1 MLQNLPLADPGDPVL
16 TTPGRFLRWIG
27 VQQRRL
33 IGVAVIW
40 GVLWM
45 VGQALIPGALGAG
58 VQAIADQDEAR
69 ALRWAG
75 VVLALGVLQAG
86 AGLVRHRY
94 AVANWITAGS
104 RVQQLLIRRAAD
116 LGADLPKQVATGEV
130 VAASAND
137 VERIGNAFDILPRLV
152 GAIIAFFGVAA
163 ILIWTNV
170 MLGVIVLVGVP
181 LLSLAVAPLVRPLER
196 RERTQRAH
204 LGITQELAADTVAG
218 LRVLRGIGGE
228 DLFLQRF
235 RAASQEVQDA
245 AVLTARIRA
254 LLDAMQVFLPGLFTV
269 IVTWLGALLAIDG
282 KLTVGQLV
290 AFYGYTAFLV
300 LPLRTVTE
308 AAHKWTAAR
317 VAAARVV
324 RVLTL
329 ERAFDEVEE
338 SDAAEG
344 TRFISGDLVD
354 PQSGLVA
361 HAGRITAVV
370 TDDPDESEILIDRLG
385 RYRESDVSL
394 DGTPL
399 EKLPLDIVRERVLV
413 QDKDPMILSGA
424 AEDLFDIPRTGRIG
438 VDEALETASAM
449 DVVDA
454 LPDGLATD
462 LPERGRSLSGGQR
475 QRLALARSLV
485 ADPDVLILDEPT
497 SAVDAH
503 TEARIGQRLR
513 EARAGRTTLV
523 FTTSPLL
530 LDHVDTV
537 VFLAAGQVRATG
549 HHRQLLRENAE
560 YRSTVTRGQES

>member
-1 MLQNLPLADPGDPVL
+1 M
-16 TTPGRFLRWIG
+16 
-27 VQQRRL
+27 
-33 IGVAVIW
+33 
-40 GVLWM
+40 
-45 VGQALIPGALGAG
+45 
-58 VQAIADQDEAR
+58 
-69 ALRWAG
+69 
-75 VVLALGVLQAG
+75 
-86 AGLVRHRY
+86 
-94 AVANWITAGS
+94 
-104 RVQQLLIRRAAD
+104 
-116 LGADLPKQVATGEV
+116 
-130 VAASAND
+130 
-137 VERIGNAFDILPRLV
+137 
-152 GAIIAFFGVAA
+152 
-163 ILIWTNV
+163 
-170 MLGVIVLVGVP
+170 
-181 LLSLAVAPLVRPLER
+181 
-196 RERTQRAH
+196 
-204 LGITQELAADTVAG
+204 GITQELAADTVAG

-269 IVTWLGALLAIDG
+269 VVTWLGALLAIDG

-324 RVLTL
+324 RVLNL